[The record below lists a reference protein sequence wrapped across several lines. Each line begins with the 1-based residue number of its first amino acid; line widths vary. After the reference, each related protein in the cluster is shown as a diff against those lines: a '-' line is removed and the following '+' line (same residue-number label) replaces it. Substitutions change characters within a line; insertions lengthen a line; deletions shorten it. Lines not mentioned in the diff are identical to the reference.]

1 MLHYVISYV
10 ISLDIAWYRSTSIV
24 HCSLLAVFY
33 RRVGPGEFGPRFRRH
48 GHKVRKKEKT
58 EMNEMNMTKWQKN
71 GRKMAEEWQ
80 KNGRICIWEGRMLRD
95 REVMWRLCGA
105 QRGKVWSTWQLRLL
119 RPSRPSNTKWT
130 KSARPH
136 SLCARPLHRSS
147 PSSLR
152 IWCWAR
158 NLGPTWTK
166 LRHGWFPGSFLGHK

>member
-1 MLHYVISYV
+1 MISQY
-10 ISLDIAWYRSTSIV
+10 IDCPLLIAGSFLPSCWAWWVWTSFPETWTQ
-24 HCSLLAVFY
+24 S
-33 RRVGPGEFGPRFRRH
+33 E
-48 GHKVRKKEKT
+48 EKR
-58 EMNEMNMTKWQKN
+58 EDRNEWNEHD
-71 GRKMAEEWQ
+71 KMAEEWQ